1 MQFLKA
7 EGRVHLE
14 MACAAWHSS
23 LTVVQSRTLER
34 SQRLAMA
41 AIVGHWAPSHT
52 EQLSVLGLE
61 RLSTRRDTLCARF
74 ALATATQSRHR
85 DIFTPATTNS
95 LRPGKRA
102 LKYKEPLA
110 RTATYRK
117 SAVPYLTRL
126 LNGS

>member
-1 MQFLKA
+1 MRALGVDRPTLVQFRKA

-52 EQLSVLGLE
+52 EQLSELGLE
-61 RLSTRRDTLCARF
+61 RLSTRSPWPGQQPTGNQ
-74 ALATATQSRHR
+74 QSL
-85 DIFTPATTNS
+85 TS
-95 LRPGKRA
+95 L
-102 LKYKEPLA
+102 
-110 RTATYRK
+110 
-117 SAVPYLTRL
+117 
-126 LNGS
+126 GSSMAPSYS